1 MYKADYM
8 DRARTHA
15 GAYIHSATKRDV
27 HVRAKKGAATKTRA
41 PKALAATRRLLRTP
55 GALPIVEELKS
66 WAARKKRRWPPD
78 GARQRAH

>member
-27 HVRAKKGAATKTRA
+27 HAHAKKRVPCKKRA
-41 PKALAATRRLLRTP
+41 PRALAPTGRLLRMP
-55 GALPIVEELKS
+55 GALSIVEETEDGS
-66 WAARKKRRWPPD
+66 ARKKRRWRPD
-78 GARQRAH
+78 GARQRAR